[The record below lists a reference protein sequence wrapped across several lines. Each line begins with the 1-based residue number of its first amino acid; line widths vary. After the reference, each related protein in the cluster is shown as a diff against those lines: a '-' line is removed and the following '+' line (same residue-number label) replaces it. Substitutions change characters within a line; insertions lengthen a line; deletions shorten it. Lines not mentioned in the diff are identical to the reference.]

1 MYVDLHL
8 WLYLFFIY
16 LLLYS
21 YFTLFYLKSFDY
33 FYLHVSIHTLNI
45 ISHTHVH
52 RYIQHFPNSQL
63 RWLGSSYDLS
73 LLQVKKRKEDP
84 FVSESL
90 FPKIDHEFLAMS
102 SHQQHE
108 LLCFGEAARKVMAR
122 QEDGNLDQREGVAVF
137 HER

>member
-1 MYVDLHL
+1 M
-8 WLYLFFIY
+8 
-16 LLLYS
+16 
-21 YFTLFYLKSFDY
+21 
-33 FYLHVSIHTLNI
+33 SIHTLNI
-45 ISHTHVH
+45 ISHSHVH
-52 RYIQHFPNSQL
+52 RYIQHFPTSQL

-122 QEDGNLDQREGVAVF
+122 QDDGNLDQRGRSSSFFGRIRFVF
-137 HER
+137 GKSEVIKALSTAHQMHLSILALTSR